1 MSLISAQEAR
11 ENAEKFSLSADEML
25 KQVANS
31 ISANSKAGNTEIIVG
46 FLAKVVD
53 QSELNFVE
61 KSLKE
66 KGYTVEIL
74 NDGKNVHIRIN
85 Y

>member
-11 ENAEKFSLSADEML
+11 ENAEKFSLSADEIL

-53 QSELNFVE
+53 QGELNFVE

-74 NDGKNVHIRIN
+74 NHGNNVHIKIN

>member
-1 MSLISAQEAR
+1 MSLITAQEAR

-25 KQVANS
+25 TQVANS
-31 ISANSKAGNTEIIVG
+31 ISANSKAGNTEIMVG

>member
-25 KQVANS
+25 TQVANS
-31 ISANSKAGNTEIIVG
+31 ISANSKAGNTEIMVG

-74 NDGKNVHIRIN
+74 NHGNNVHIKIN

>member
-1 MSLISAQEAR
+1 
-11 ENAEKFSLSADEML
+11 ML
-25 KQVANS
+25 NEVANA
-31 ISANSKAGNTEIIVG
+31 ISANSKLGKTEIVVA
-46 FLAKVVD
+46 FLSKVVD

-66 KGYTVEIL
+66 KGYSVNSSNIEDKIYI
-74 NDGKNVHIRIN
+74 KVN

>member
-11 ENAEKFSLSADEML
+11 ENADKFSLSSDEML
-25 KQVANS
+25 NEVANA
-31 ISANSKAGNTEIIVG
+31 ISANSKLGKTEIVVA
-46 FLAKVVD
+46 FLSKVVD

-66 KGYTVEIL
+66 KGVVFQ
-74 NDGKNVHIRIN
+74 KVC
-85 Y
+85 

>member
-74 NDGKNVHIRIN
+74 NHGNNIHIKIN

>member
-25 KQVANS
+25 TQVANS
-31 ISANSKAGNTEIIVG
+31 ISANSKAGNTEIMVG

-53 QSELNFVE
+53 QAELNFVE

>member
-11 ENAEKFSLSADEML
+11 ENADKFSLSSDEML
-25 KQVANS
+25 NEVANA
-31 ISANSKAGNTEIIVG
+31 ISANSKLGKTEIVVA
-46 FLAKVVD
+46 FLSKVVD

-66 KGYTVEIL
+66 KGYSVNSSNIEDKIYI
-74 NDGKNVHIRIN
+74 KVN

>member
-25 KQVANS
+25 TQVANS

-53 QSELNFVE
+53 QAELNFVE

-74 NDGKNVHIRIN
+74 NHGNNVHIKIN

>member
-11 ENAEKFSLSADEML
+11 ENADKFSLSSDEML
-25 KQVANS
+25 NEVANA
-31 ISANSKAGNTEIIVG
+31 ISANSKSGKTEIAVAY
-46 FLAKVVD
+46 LSKAVD

-66 KGYTVEIL
+66 KGYSVNSSNIEDKIYI
-74 NDGKNVHIRIN
+74 KVN

>member
-53 QSELNFVE
+53 QAELNFVE

-74 NDGKNVHIRIN
+74 NHGNNVHIKIN

>member
-1 MSLISAQEAR
+1 
-11 ENAEKFSLSADEML
+11 ML
-25 KQVANS
+25 TQVANS
-31 ISANSKAGNTEIIVG
+31 ISANSKAGNTEIMVG

>member
-25 KQVANS
+25 TQVANS
-31 ISANSKAGNTEIIVG
+31 ISANSKASNTEIMVG

-66 KGYTVEIL
+66 KGNTVEIL
-74 NDGKNVHIRIN
+74 NGGKNVHIRIN

>member
-11 ENAEKFSLSADEML
+11 ENAEKFSLSADEIL

-31 ISANSKAGNTEIIVG
+31 ISANSKAGNTEIMVG

>member
-11 ENAEKFSLSADEML
+11 ENAEKFSLSADEIL

-53 QSELNFVE
+53 QAELNFVE

-74 NDGKNVHIRIN
+74 NHGNNVHIKIN

>member
-74 NDGKNVHIRIN
+74 NHENNVHIKIN

>member
-11 ENAEKFSLSADEML
+11 ENAEKFGLSADEML
-25 KQVANS
+25 KQVANA

-74 NDGKNVHIRIN
+74 NHGKNVHIKIN

>member
-1 MSLISAQEAR
+1 MGSKISLIGVVQIYGAIS
-11 ENAEKFSLSADEML
+11 SADEML
-25 KQVANS
+25 TQVANS
-31 ISANSKAGNTEIIVG
+31 ISANSKAGNTEIMVG

>member
-1 MSLISAQEAR
+1 MSLISVQEAR
-11 ENAEKFSLSADEML
+11 ENADKFSLSSDEML
-25 KQVANS
+25 NEVANA
-31 ISANSKAGNTEIIVG
+31 ISANSKLGKTEIVVA
-46 FLAKVVD
+46 FLSKVVD

-66 KGYTVEIL
+66 KGYSVNSSNIEDKIYI
-74 NDGKNVHIRIN
+74 KVN